1 MLKSKFFRT
10 GYNYL
15 ITLLLAAILMLV
27 LIVASG
33 HWIAFLISFLIWLSI
48 GSHWFGTGYYLNKEF
63 LVIQIGIFYRKK
75 ISIQSIHSIWKSKK
89 SIKTPTGSFRKLN
102 IHFNDGTI
110 IIVPAFE
117 KEFLDHIITLNPDIQ
132 IELKDWGFG
141 KGVNP

>member
-1 MLKSKFFRT
+1 MLKSKFFKT

-27 LIVASG
+27 LIVTSG
-33 HWIAFLISFLIWLSI
+33 HWIAFLMIFLIWFSF
-48 GSHWFGTGYYLNKEF
+48 GSQWFGTGYYLNKEF
-63 LVIQIGIFYRKK
+63 LVIQIGIFYRRRIF
-75 ISIQSIHSIWKSKK
+75 ISSIYSIWKSTKLTK
-89 SIKTPTGSFRKLN
+89 VPTGSFRKLQ

-132 IELKDWGFG
+132 IELKNWGFV